1 MKRPAGWKVLTIGA
15 AMTSLGFLS
24 AATARADDP
33 LPSPVDTSNDTIVA
47 PNGGDVV
54 PQEDGRVLG
63 LLCRH
68 LGTC

>member
-1 MKRPAGWKVLTIGA
+1 MKRPASWKVLTIGA
-15 AMTSLGFLS
+15 AMTGLGFLS
-24 AATARADDP
+24 AATALADDP
-33 LPSPVDTSNDTIVA
+33 RPSPVDTSNETIVA
-47 PNGGDVV
+47 PNGGDV